1 MRVRTIRVA
10 PALAGALAA
19 ALTAVLLGACDST
32 ATPAETTTTDTSTA
46 ETTTASSGSSEATG
60 QASAV
65 TVTDPWIKAVDSGM
79 TGAFAVLENTS
90 STDVHIVDLSSDVS
104 PMMELHET
112 VMGDGGSL
120 QMQEKQG
127 GFVIKA
133 GESHT
138 FKPGGDHFMF
148 MGVTEPV
155 KSGTDVAFILEFE
168 DGSTLPITAQARTFS
183 GAQETYVPHET
194 TGTHSMPGHSNSGHS
209 NSGHNSSGH
218 NSSGHDNSGHDN
230 SGHDN
235 SGHDSSGHDSSGHD
249 METSKTHG

>member
-65 TVTDPWIKAVDSGM
+65 TVT
-79 TGAFAVLENTS
+79 E
-90 STDVHIVDLSSDVS
+90 
-104 PMMELHET
+104 
-112 VMGDGGSL
+112 
-120 QMQEKQG
+120 G